1 MSLLT
6 DLLMAKVPGSSSKSK
21 SAESIQGRVE
31 FTQTFENVLNGTLEE
46 SVNADGSS
54 PISEVPL
61 SAGEHPLP
69 INATTAPADSD
80 TQGATDD
87 VKASIHNT
95 VSGETMDSS
104 IPAGTPAGSVVDSAN
119 QPSGSTGSTSNTATS
134 DLVNWPG
141 VASSTGMT
149 IDSTMQR
156 TGVSATDQMAS
167 VSLTSNVPQGVE
179 GQVVPTSPSTNGMTI
194 DAMTLQ
200 TGVSATDQMAS
211 VSLTS
216 NVPQGVEGQVV
227 PTSPSTNGMTID
239 AMTLQTG
246 ASATDLMASVPV
258 TSKVAQGPEDA
269 VLPASLNATSDNGTR
284 PSNGGVI
291 DPIRLPTGTSSTDLL
306 AATTVTGR
314 ISQDIESNA
323 TSTSSSVKVTRV
335 SVSSALENSA
345 YEAIAARS
353 VKQSLGVSPPDVSQ
367 AEVMATDRAETPANL
382 AVNTR
387 PVSPNPLPNAISG
400 GESANRDALTMAMLT
415 AGNSARVQGSEQA
428 ARGQKSASAFIKTA
442 ASESAPLQTQN
453 VDFDAP
459 MGKMPSPEVATPRN
473 AVAAAELTVGPVPT
487 TGAATSAAVSSSSS
501 LLVNDVAPREQH
513 QFANDMATHVR
524 VLKGQGGGEAKLN
537 LHPMELGRMSITVAT
552 EGSETKVMFV
562 VETAQARQSVE
573 AAMPRLR
580 EMLDQAGLSLT
591 DSDVAERKDQSQSG
605 DRETWSSEKKAGFAT
620 NQDADTEVLQI
631 SVSMDSERLLDTFA

>member
-1 MSLLT
+1 
-6 DLLMAKVPGSSSKSK
+6 
-21 SAESIQGRVE
+21 
-31 FTQTFENVLNGTLEE
+31 
-46 SVNADGSS
+46 
-54 PISEVPL
+54 
-61 SAGEHPLP
+61 
-69 INATTAPADSD
+69 
-80 TQGATDD
+80 
-87 VKASIHNT
+87 
-95 VSGETMDSS
+95 
-104 IPAGTPAGSVVDSAN
+104 
-119 QPSGSTGSTSNTATS
+119 
-134 DLVNWPG
+134 
-141 VASSTGMT
+141 
-149 IDSTMQR
+149 
-156 TGVSATDQMAS
+156 
-167 VSLTSNVPQGVE
+167 
-179 GQVVPTSPSTNGMTI
+179 
-194 DAMTLQ
+194 MTLQ

-284 PSNGGVI
+284 PSNGEVI

>member
-21 SAESIQGRVE
+21 SAESIQGSVE

-200 TGVSATDQMAS
+200 TG
-211 VSLTS
+211 
-216 NVPQGVEGQVV
+216 
-227 PTSPSTNGMTID
+227 
-239 AMTLQTG
+239 
-246 ASATDLMASVPV
+246 ASATDLMASVPT
-258 TSKVAQGPEDA
+258 TSNVAQGPEDA

-314 ISQDIESNA
+314 ISQDIEGNA

-367 AEVMATDRAETPANL
+367 AAVMATDRAETPANL

-459 MGKMPSPEVATPRN
+459 MGKMPSPEAATPRN

-487 TGAATSAAVSSSSS
+487 TGAVTSAAVSSSSS

-591 DSDVAERKDQSQSG
+591 DSDVAERKDQPQSG
-605 DRETWSSEKKAGFAT
+605 DGETWSSEKSAGFAT

>member
-1 MSLLT
+1 MMSLLT

-200 TGVSATDQMAS
+200 TG
-211 VSLTS
+211 
-216 NVPQGVEGQVV
+216 
-227 PTSPSTNGMTID
+227 
-239 AMTLQTG
+239 

-284 PSNGGVI
+284 PSNGEVI

>member
-69 INATTAPADSD
+69 ITATTAPADSD

-156 TGVSATDQMAS
+156 
-167 VSLTSNVPQGVE
+167 
-179 GQVVPTSPSTNGMTI
+179 
-194 DAMTLQ
+194 

-487 TGAATSAAVSSSSS
+487 TGAATSASVSSSSS

-631 SVSMDSERLLDTFA
+631 SVSMDSEHLLDTFA

>member
-1 MSLLT
+1 
-6 DLLMAKVPGSSSKSK
+6 
-21 SAESIQGRVE
+21 
-31 FTQTFENVLNGTLEE
+31 
-46 SVNADGSS
+46 
-54 PISEVPL
+54 
-61 SAGEHPLP
+61 
-69 INATTAPADSD
+69 
-80 TQGATDD
+80 
-87 VKASIHNT
+87 
-95 VSGETMDSS
+95 
-104 IPAGTPAGSVVDSAN
+104 
-119 QPSGSTGSTSNTATS
+119 
-134 DLVNWPG
+134 
-141 VASSTGMT
+141 
-149 IDSTMQR
+149 
-156 TGVSATDQMAS
+156 
-167 VSLTSNVPQGVE
+167 
-179 GQVVPTSPSTNGMTI
+179 
-194 DAMTLQ
+194 
-200 TGVSATDQMAS
+200 
-211 VSLTS
+211 
-216 NVPQGVEGQVV
+216 
-227 PTSPSTNGMTID
+227 
-239 AMTLQTG
+239 MTLQTG

>member
-156 TGVSATDQMAS
+156 
-167 VSLTSNVPQGVE
+167 
-179 GQVVPTSPSTNGMTI
+179 
-194 DAMTLQ
+194 

>member
-54 PISEVPL
+54 TISEVPL

-156 TGVSATDQMAS
+156 
-167 VSLTSNVPQGVE
+167 
-179 GQVVPTSPSTNGMTI
+179 
-194 DAMTLQ
+194 